1 MAINIKRYVDITS
14 GVGAGSNI
22 AVRDLIGR
30 FFTANPLLPSNSFV
44 QFTSAAQVSAY
55 FGSASEEA
63 LRAAFYF
70 GWISKNVTQADAIQ
84 FARWVNADSA
94 PQIFSVPENGT
105 LLANWTGITDGSFS
119 LTLGGVT
126 ETFTGL
132 NFGAAA
138 SLAAVA
144 TIIQTAIRTGTG
156 TQWTAATVTYN
167 ATTGSFDFEGGDDTV
182 AAAVSVAPGIVG
194 TNIAG
199 TGLLGWYPAATFTNG
214 TYTPGAIWSDG
225 VQEQT
230 VTELLEGSSTISNN
244 FGSFLFLNSLAI
256 TLADAIEAATW
267 NEEQNNMYL
276 FCVPVTSSTYA
287 AWSNDST
294 GLGEFPGVALTLS
307 PITTEYPEQIPMM
320 IEAATDYLAV
330 NSVQNYMFQTNFTGI
345 TPSVSTDALAD
356 VYDAASVNYYGSTQT
371 AGQIIS
377 FYQRGILCGTSSN
390 PLDMNTYVNEIWLKD
405 AATVAIMNLFLA
417 LNQIAANQQGRSQ
430 ILTTLQ
436 SVINLAL
443 NNGTIS
449 VNKALTDTQK
459 LFIAQATGD
468 ADAWHQVQSIGYWI
482 DCQIVPDTG
491 TPVIYTAEYTL
502 IYSKDDVIRKVEGR
516 DILI

>member
-30 FFTANPLLPSNSFV
+30 LFTANPLLPPNSFV
-44 QFTSAAQVSAY
+44 QFTSASAVSSF

-63 LRAAFYF
+63 LRANFYF
-70 GWISKNVTQADAIQ
+70 SWISKNVTQADAIQ
-84 FARWVNADSA
+84 FARWVNADTA
-94 PQIFSVPENGT
+94 PLIFSVPSNGT

-119 LTLGGVT
+119 LTIGGVT
-126 ETFTGL
+126 NTFTAL
-132 NFGAAA
+132 NFGAAGT
-138 SLAAVA
+138 LAAVA
-144 TIIQTAIRTGTG
+144 AIIQTAVRTGTG

-167 ATTGSFDFEGGDDTV
+167 ATTGSFDFEGGDNTV
-182 AAAVSVAPGIVG
+182 AADISVAPGIVG

-199 TGLLGWYPAATFTNG
+199 TGLLGWYPGATFTDG
-214 TYTPGAIWSDG
+214 VYTPGAIWAAG
-225 VQEQT
+225 AQAQT
-230 VTELLEGSSTISNN
+230 ITELLDGTATVSNN
-244 FGSFLFLNSLAI
+244 FGSFLFLNALSI

-267 NEEQNNMYL
+267 NQLQNNMYL
-276 FCVPVTSSTYA
+276 FCVAVTASTYA
-287 AWSNDST
+287 AWSNTST
-294 GLGEFPGVALTLS
+294 GLGSIPGTALTLS
-307 PITTEYPEQIPMM
+307 PITTQYPEQIPMM
-320 IEAATDYLAV
+320 VEAATDYLAV

-356 VYDAASVNYYGSTQT
+356 VYDAAAVNYYGSTQT
-371 AGQIIS
+371 AGQIIN
-377 FYQRGILCGTSSN
+377 FYQRGALCGTSSD

-459 LFIAQATGD
+459 LYISQATGD

-502 IYSKDDVIRKVEGR
+502 IYSKDDVIRKVLGR